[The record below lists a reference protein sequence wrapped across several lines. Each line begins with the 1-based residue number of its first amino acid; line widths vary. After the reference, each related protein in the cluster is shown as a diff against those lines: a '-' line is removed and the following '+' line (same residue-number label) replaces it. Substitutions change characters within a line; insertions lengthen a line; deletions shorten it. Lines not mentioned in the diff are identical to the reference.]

1 MATNTAVYSGTQ
13 GVAHFDVGGSVTA
26 VASIISFSVSQ
37 TGDAIETS
45 AMGSTSRTY
54 LPGLTNY
61 TGSMSVYFRDDDAAQ
76 SALFSAPGAAAATV
90 ELFPSGATTGVK
102 LSGEVIVTSHEISAT
117 NDGAVTAEVSFQGSG
132 ALTKADL

>member
-1 MATNTAVYSGTQ
+1 MATNTAIYSGTQ
-13 GVAHFDVGGSVTA
+13 GVATFDVGGSVTN

-54 LPGLTNY
+54 LPGLTNF
-61 TGSMSVYFRDDDAAQ
+61 TGSMSLYFRDDDGAQ
-76 SALFSAPGAAAATV
+76 SALFAGAGAAAASI

-102 LSGEVIVTSHEISAT
+102 LSGEVIITSHEIAAG

>member
-37 TGDAIETS
+37 TGDTIETS

-54 LPGLTNY
+54 LPGLTNF

-90 ELFPSGATTGVK
+90 ELFPSGRTTGVK
-102 LSGEVIVTSHEISAT
+102 LSGEIIVTSHEITAA

-132 ALTKADL
+132 SLTKADL

>member
-13 GVAHFDVGGSVTA
+13 GVAHFDVGGSVTP

-54 LPGLTNY
+54 IPGLTNF
-61 TGSMSVYFRDDDAAQ
+61 TGTMSLFFRDDDAAQ
-76 SALFSAPGAAAATV
+76 SALFSAPGAAAASV
-90 ELFPSGATTGVK
+90 ELFPSGRTTGIK
-102 LSGEVIVTSHEISAT
+102 LSGEVIVTSHEITAA

-132 ALTKADL
+132 ALTKSDL

>member
-13 GVAHFDVGGSVTA
+13 GVAHFDVGGSVTP

-76 SALFSAPGAAAATV
+76 SALFSAPGAAAASV
-90 ELFPSGATTGVK
+90 ELFPSGRTTGIK
-102 LSGEVIVTSHEISAT
+102 LSGEIVVTSHEITAA
-117 NDGAVTAEVSFQGSG
+117 NDGAVTAEISFQGSG

>member
-13 GVAHFDVGGSVTA
+13 GVAHFDVGGSVTP

-37 TGDAIETS
+37 SGDTIETS

-54 LPGLTNY
+54 LPGLTNF

-90 ELFPSGATTGVK
+90 ELFPSGRTTGVK
-102 LSGEVIVTSHEISAT
+102 LSGEIIVTSHEITAA
-117 NDGAVTAEVSFQGSG
+117 NDGAVTAEISFQGSG

>member
-1 MATNTAVYSGTQ
+1 MATNTAIYSGTQ
-13 GVAHFDVGGSVTA
+13 GVAKFDVGGSITN

-54 LPGLTNY
+54 LPGLTNF
-61 TGSMSVYFRDDDAAQ
+61 TGSMSLYFRDDDAAQ
-76 SALFSAPGAAAATV
+76 SALFAGAGAAAASI

-102 LSGEVIVTSHEISAT
+102 LSGEVIITSHEIAAG
-117 NDGAVTAEVSFQGSG
+117 NDGAVTAEVSFQGTG

>member
-13 GVAHFDVGGSVTA
+13 GVAHFDVGGSVTP

-54 LPGLTNY
+54 IPGLTNF
-61 TGSMSVYFRDDDAAQ
+61 TGTMSLFFRDDDAAQ
-76 SALFSAPGAAAATV
+76 SALFSAPGAAAASV
-90 ELFPSGATTGVK
+90 ELFPSGRTTGIK
-102 LSGEVIVTSHEISAT
+102 LSGEIVVTSHEITAS
-117 NDGAVTAEVSFQGSG
+117 NDGAVTCEIGFTGSG

>member
-1 MATNTAVYSGTQ
+1 MATNTAIYSGTQ
-13 GVAHFDVGGSVTA
+13 GVAKFDVGGSITN

-54 LPGLTNY
+54 LPGLTNF
-61 TGSMSVYFRDDDAAQ
+61 TGSMSLYFRDDDAAQ
-76 SALFSAPGAAAATV
+76 SALFAGAGAAAASI

-102 LSGEVIVTSHEISAT
+102 LSGEVIITSHEIAAG
-117 NDGAVTAEVSFQGSG
+117 NDGAVTAEVSFQGTG
-132 ALTKADL
+132 NLTKTDL

>member
-37 TGDAIETS
+37 TGDTIETS

-54 LPGLTNY
+54 LPGLTNF

-90 ELFPSGATTGVK
+90 ELFPSGRTTGVK
-102 LSGEVIVTSHEISAT
+102 LSGEIIVTSHEITAA
-117 NDGAVTAEVSFQGSG
+117 NDGAVTAEVGFQGSG
-132 ALTKADL
+132 SLTKADL

>member
-13 GVAHFDVGGSVTA
+13 GVAHFDVGGSVTP

-54 LPGLTNY
+54 IPGLTNF
-61 TGSMSVYFRDDDAAQ
+61 TGTMSLFFRDDDAAQ
-76 SALFSAPGAAAATV
+76 SALFSAPGAAAASV
-90 ELFPSGATTGVK
+90 ELFPPGRTTGVK
-102 LSGEVIVTSHEISAT
+102 LSGEIVVTSHDITAA
-117 NDGAVTAEVSFQGSG
+117 NDGAVTAEVSFQGSR
-132 ALTKADL
+132 ALTKTDL

>member
-13 GVAHFDVGGSVTA
+13 GVAHFDVGSSVTP

-37 TGDAIETS
+37 TGDTIETS

-54 LPGLTNY
+54 LPGLTNF

-76 SALFSAPGAAAATV
+76 SALF
-90 ELFPSGATTGVK
+90 
-102 LSGEVIVTSHEISAT
+102 
-117 NDGAVTAEVSFQGSG
+117 
-132 ALTKADL
+132 

>member
-13 GVAHFDVGGSVTA
+13 GVAHFDVGGSVTP

-54 LPGLTNY
+54 LPGLTNF

-76 SALFSAPGAAAATV
+76 SALFSAPGAAAASV
-90 ELFPSGATTGVK
+90 ELFPSGRTTGIK
-102 LSGEVIVTSHEISAT
+102 LSGEIVVTSHEITAA
-117 NDGAVTAEVSFQGSG
+117 NDGAVTAEISFQGS
-132 ALTKADL
+132 

>member
-13 GVAHFDVGGSVTA
+13 GVAHFDVGGSVTP

-54 LPGLTNY
+54 IPGLTNF
-61 TGSMSVYFRDDDAAQ
+61 TGTMSLFFRDDDAAQ
-76 SALFSAPGAAAATV
+76 SALFSAPGAAAASV
-90 ELFPSGATTGVK
+90 ELFPSGRTTGIK
-102 LSGEVIVTSHEISAT
+102 LSGEVIVTSHEITAA

-132 ALTKADL
+132 ALTKTDL

>member
-37 TGDAIETS
+37 SGDAIETS

-54 LPGLTNY
+54 IPGLTNF
-61 TGSMSVYFRDDDAAQ
+61 TGTMSLFFRDDDAAQ

-90 ELFPSGATTGVK
+90 ELFPSGRTTGVK
-102 LSGEVIVTSHEISAT
+102 LSGEVIITSHDISAD
-117 NDGAVTAEVSFQGSG
+117 NAGAVTAEVGFQGTG

>member
-37 TGDAIETS
+37 SGDAIETS

-54 LPGLTNY
+54 IPGLTNF
-61 TGSMSVYFRDDDAAQ
+61 TGTMSLFFRDDDAAQ
-76 SALFSAPGAAAATV
+76 SALFSGPGAAAATV
-90 ELFPSGATTGVK
+90 ELCPSGRTTGVK
-102 LSGEVIVTSHEISAT
+102 LSGEVIITSHDISAD
-117 NDGAVTAEVSFQGSG
+117 NAGAVTAEVGFQGTG

>member
-13 GVAHFDVGGSVTA
+13 GVAHFDVGGSVTP

-54 LPGLTNY
+54 LPGLTNF

-76 SALFSAPGAAAATV
+76 SALFSAPGAAAASV
-90 ELFPSGATTGVK
+90 ELFPSGRTTGIK
-102 LSGEVIVTSHEISAT
+102 LSGEIVVTSHEITAA
-117 NDGAVTAEVSFQGSG
+117 NDGAVTAEISFQGSG

>member
-37 TGDAIETS
+37 SGDTIETS

-54 LPGLTNY
+54 IPGLTNF
-61 TGSMSVYFRDDDAAQ
+61 TGTMSLFFRDDDAAQ

-90 ELFPSGATTGVK
+90 ELFPSGRTTGVK
-102 LSGEVIVTSHEISAT
+102 LSGEVIITSHEISAD
-117 NDGAVTAEVSFQGSG
+117 NAGAVTAEVGFQGTG

>member
-54 LPGLTNY
+54 LPGLTNF

-90 ELFPSGATTGVK
+90 ELFPSGRTTGIK
-102 LSGEVIVTSHEISAT
+102 LSGEVIVTSHEISAA
-117 NDGAVTAEVSFQGSG
+117 NDGAVTAEISFQGSG